1 MGMVDGVGIGGN
13 ADRDDRDGEMD
24 LLEET
29 KKVKCD

>member
-1 MGMVDGVGIGGN
+1 MGVAGGVGIGSS